1 MYHNYK
7 KNLLLFSMMLFAFV
21 ISAQNDKKI
30 QSISLSKTKVDKV
43 LLPKK
48 EMPKVVLPN
57 YDFSKGISTEAP
69 ITSPY
74 SPKEKQNSLQPEKFL
89 NPYELPKN
97 LLGKGG
103 AKEDTKVF
111 RRHQF
116 LGEIKTKTAMV
127 RIVYRDHMAEDGDM
141 IKIMVNDIIVKTD
154 ITLYNYGQQFQLGLT
169 NGFNKIE
176 FEALNQG
183 TSGPNTASFQIFD
196 EKGNLL
202 ASNQWDLATGF
213 RATFMIIRE

>member
-1 MYHNYK
+1 MYHNYQ
-7 KNLLLFSMMLFAFV
+7 KNLLRFSIILFSLV

-30 QSISLSKTKVDKV
+30 QSISLSKTKIDKV
-43 LLPKK
+43 VQPKK
-48 EMPKVVLPN
+48 ETPKLVLPN
-57 YDFSKGISTEAP
+57 YEFSKGISAEAP
-69 ITSPY
+69 IRMDNT
-74 SPKEKQNSLQPEKFL
+74 PKEKPNGMQPEKFL
-89 NPYELPKN
+89 NPYQLPKN
-97 LLGKGG
+97 LLGNGG
-103 AKEDTKVF
+103 PKEDTKVF

-154 ITLYNYGQQFQLGLT
+154 ITLYNYGQQLQLGLT